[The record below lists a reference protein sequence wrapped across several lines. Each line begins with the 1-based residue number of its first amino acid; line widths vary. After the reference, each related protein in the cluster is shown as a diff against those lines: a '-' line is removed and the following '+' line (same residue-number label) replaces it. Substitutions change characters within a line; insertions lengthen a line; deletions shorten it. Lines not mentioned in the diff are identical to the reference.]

1 MNDRGTQVEILV
13 NDQIRLT
20 EYRCSDKCALVEYLN
35 DKDIYDLTLRIPY
48 PYTEAHAEEWLALY
62 VKNTEQQ
69 GRPVNWAIRNADDR
83 LIGGLSFT
91 DFEAGKSHRAEL
103 GYWLAKPF
111 WGRGIMTE
119 VVRRLCLHA
128 FEELGLIKI
137 SRPCVHRK
145 HGLCSCAGKMQLQ
158 TGGRLAKA
166 PSQGRQISRR
176 QAICVVEII
185 K

>member
-119 VVRRLCLHA
+119 VVRTTMPARL
-128 FEELGLIKI
+128 
-137 SRPCVHRK
+137 
-145 HGLCSCAGKMQLQ
+145 
-158 TGGRLAKA
+158 
-166 PSQGRQISRR
+166 
-176 QAICVVEII
+176 
-185 K
+185 